1 MYKYRYFRIFIRGIN
16 NDHFWRIV
24 GLRKLIHLLLN
35 FKRSDLKNKDWIKKT
50 LISQITKIIFVVK
63 FVKCIV
69 VKFVGR

>member
-1 MYKYRYFRIFIRGIN
+1 MYKYRYFSIFIRGIH
-16 NDHFWRIV
+16 NDRFWRIV

-50 LISQITKIIFVVK
+50 LISQRTKIIFVVK